1 MAIKASYDM
10 DPIDVDPN
18 GIAEDQTTGGAA
30 NLNLNGALCD
40 LGTAGVFD
48 IADTSYSNGIAGVR
62 IAGES
67 AGNIATVVFT
77 VTGTD
82 QNGIAQTETIT
93 GINASTVEGTVYWK
107 TISSIAA
114 DAAVGSNVEFGT
126 IDEVITKTVPLDWRN
141 GNTGATVSVTGL
153 TGTCQFDIDETFDDI
168 SPASSLQAAT
178 YFTNQANQTA
188 NLAAV
193 LTVHATGVRLKFD
206 SYTSGAELQF
216 HVRQSD
222 GIH

>member
-1 MAIKASYDM
+1 MAIKRSLDI
-10 DPIDVDPN
+10 DPADVDPN

-40 LGTAGVFD
+40 LGTAGEFD
-48 IADTSYSNGIAGVR
+48 IADSYSSGIGGVR

-82 QNGIAQTETIT
+82 QDGVAATETIT
-93 GINASTVEGTVYWK
+93 GINASTVTGTVYWK
-107 TISSIAA
+107 TITSIAA
-114 DAAVGSNVEFGT
+114 DAAVGTNVEFGT
-126 IDEVITKTVPLDWRN
+126 VDEIMTPVIPLDWRN
-141 GNTGATVSVTGL
+141 GRTGATVSVTGL
-153 TGTCQFDIDETFDDI
+153 VGTCQFDIDETFNDLTTG
-168 SPASSLQAAT
+168 AELQAAT

-188 NLAAV
+188 DLAAV

-206 SYTSGAELQF
+206 SYTNGAELQF

-222 GIH
+222 AR